1 MDTNNISD
9 ELMEKAKACQ
19 SVEELLEL
27 AKNEGYDLS
36 DEELEAIAG
45 GESWYCPQDGIITCP
60 EACSVGKKT
69 INPITK
75 LM

>member
-1 MDTNNISD
+1 MDANNISA

-19 SVEELLEL
+19 STDELLEL

-36 DEELEAIAG
+36 DEELEAISG
-45 GESWYCPQDGIITCP
+45 GEAWNPCNAKGCKVVCTSD
-60 EACSVGKKT
+60 KKT
-69 INPITK
+69 PGPSPTK

>member
-1 MDTNNISD
+1 MDTNKISD

-19 SVEELLEL
+19 SVDELLEL

-36 DEELEAIAG
+36 DEELEAVSG
-45 GESWYCPQDGIITCP
+45 GAWDHCEGKVCKVVCTVS
-60 EACSVGKKT
+60 KKT